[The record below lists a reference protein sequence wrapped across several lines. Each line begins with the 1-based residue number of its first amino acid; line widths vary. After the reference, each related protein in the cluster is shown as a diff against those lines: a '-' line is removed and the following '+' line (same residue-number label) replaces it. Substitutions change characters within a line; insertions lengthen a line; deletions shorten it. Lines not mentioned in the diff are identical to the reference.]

1 MSLLILLDQLSKKNI
16 MPQMNK
22 YRVLCKSYRAGGGQ
36 LVKTDEWQWESERD
50 LQYDYN
56 FVGAEYREQEISHC
70 FARRNRLILARVRQ
84 ST

>member
-1 MSLLILLDQLSKKNI
+1 

-22 YRVLCKSYRAGGGQ
+22 YRVLCKSSIERGGGQ
-36 LVKTDEWQWESERD
+36 LVKTDEWQWEIERD
-50 LQYDYN
+50 LQYDYI